1 MKQKRLSRALA
12 GLVALLLAATALVPA
27 VSAKPAGATDTT
39 IEPGELAVVNFAP
52 VWGDKE
58 ANKQSIL
65 DYMKQA
71 DEQGVRMILF
81 PEMCLTGY
89 ASSSDPN
96 SEIYQ
101 MAVSQAE
108 TTTSPITQ
116 EIASYADEYDMWVF
130 FGTSE
135 KIPGDSEHAYNS

>member
-12 GLVALLLAATALVPA
+12 GLVALLLTATALVPA
-27 VSAKPAGATDTT
+27 ASAKPAGATDTT

-81 PEMCLTGY
+81 PRNVL
-89 ASSSDPN
+89 DRLR
-96 SEIYQ
+96 ILQ
-101 MAVSQAE
+101 
-108 TTTSPITQ
+108 
-116 EIASYADEYDMWVF
+116 
-130 FGTSE
+130 
-135 KIPGDSEHAYNS
+135 